1 MTARLREPRRVFF
14 GACAL
19 ANAALANAALAN
31 AGPANAALASAA
43 LACLAGCGGTERAVS
58 LTVDVEASGDRLCVG
73 ASHPRLEAPV
83 RFGYALSTLAPP
95 FTLTFV
101 AGEDVRDEI
110 QLSGWTLEAM
120 RTRGRGASSV
130 VFPDRGAT
138 RATIQLRTCVF
149 HPPRRRGARPGGT
162 FAQLRSPPHIL
173 AGDLD
178 ADGRDE
184 LLAIG
189 EDGSLQVLDAED
201 PSEGST
207 RRTEL
212 ATLDGE
218 VSDVADLDG
227 DCAFEIAA
235 AASTGALVVDGATGN
250 SPAPVGPS
258 ARQVR
263 MGAFGGGGAAGL
275 LVASEAGL
283 LSLPWPVGVAETLAR
298 DPIASLDVRAEA
310 GLTRVVASGST
321 GTRWLRTVGGA
332 VRDETE
338 RLARE
343 LATATGPAVV
353 ADLDGAGGIDLVVAE
368 GSVLRFGVADGS
380 SVRFEAG
387 PDLGVAIDRLLAT
400 DLDGDCLDDIVVR
413 GVNRAWA
420 AYGGAD
426 RAAFATPGVEAL
438 DLAVGD
444 IDGDGEREIAILG
457 SGGRVTLWSP

>member
-1 MTARLREPRRVFF
+1 
-14 GACAL
+14 
-19 ANAALANAALAN
+19 
-31 AGPANAALASAA
+31 
-43 LACLAGCGGTERAVS
+43 
-58 LTVDVEASGDRLCVG
+58 
-73 ASHPRLEAPV
+73 
-83 RFGYALSTLAPP
+83 
-95 FTLTFV
+95 
-101 AGEDVRDEI
+101 
-110 QLSGWTLEAM
+110 
-120 RTRGRGASSV
+120 
-130 VFPDRGAT
+130 
-138 RATIQLRTCVF
+138 
-149 HPPRRRGARPGGT
+149 
-162 FAQLRSPPHIL
+162 
-173 AGDLD
+173 
-178 ADGRDE
+178 
-184 LLAIG
+184 
-189 EDGSLQVLDAED
+189 
-201 PSEGST
+201 
-207 RRTEL
+207 
-212 ATLDGE
+212 
-218 VSDVADLDG
+218 
-227 DCAFEIAA
+227 
-235 AASTGALVVDGATGN
+235 
-250 SPAPVGPS
+250 
-258 ARQVR
+258 
-263 MGAFGGGGAAGL
+263 
-275 LVASEAGL
+275 
-283 LSLPWPVGVAETLAR
+283 
-298 DPIASLDVRAEA
+298 
-310 GLTRVVASGST
+310 VASGST